1 MSAGAGLIAAGM
13 LQLQSPQLR
22 EAGEGLP
29 APVPNPR
36 QCWPSEGVRRG
47 LYLFKMVLFYIVG
60 IEVIVVEGR
69 VYSRWVYST
78 SSASG
83 LSSGALSSAGSRSL
97 SLDSSIMGPQS
108 KDRFT
113 SSQSLFFAWSSATT
127 ALR

>member
-1 MSAGAGLIAAGM
+1 MTHRDPHILLPGTGPRHRVSAGADLFAVGV

-47 LYLFKMVLFYIVG
+47 LYLFKMGLFYVVG
-60 IEVIVVEGR
+60 IEVIVGFIVVRG
-69 VYSRWVYST
+69 VKIAVD
-78 SSASG
+78 G
-83 LSSGALSSAGSRSL
+83 FLHHGSPVKRPAYFIPIL
-97 SLDSSIMGPQS
+97 VL
-108 KDRFT
+108 
-113 SSQSLFFAWSSATT
+113 AWSSATT